1 MFISH
6 LAKQNQQYGRRKA
19 YIYIFMSYFL
29 IFFFK
34 WKEKINLVLIS
45 LSHKHPSTSVNAHHE
60 PREVSSALHPEGA
73 DEEVEDSG
81 DED

>member
-6 LAKQNQQYGRRKA
+6 LAKQNQQYCRRKA
-19 YIYIFMSYFL
+19 YIYVVLFK
-29 IFFFK
+29 FFFK